1 MTFVARPPLVKSSG
15 RKNNSK
21 LSILER
27 CETSPEDQS
36 TADLTAGVQQVF
48 GVGPEL
54 TGEQAEQEGDNL
66 CSVLGSDMGDL
77 LS

>member
-1 MTFVARPPLVKSSG
+1 M
-15 RKNNSK
+15 
-21 LSILER
+21 
-27 CETSPEDQS
+27 SPEDQS

-48 GVGPEL
+48 RVGPEL
-54 TGEQAEQEGDNL
+54 AGEQAEQEGDNL